1 MSRFDFT
8 ISKRLIALTV
18 LLGIGGNLAALGQ
31 LPFSTDISGFGSEE
45 DSTDLEVSLQFTPA
59 SDGSQARLS
68 VTAVIPEGFHLFAID
83 QGTLPNNGGGP
94 MAARVTIDPS
104 SPVKLAGEWKPSR
117 APLTHVDTEIWTGLE
132 LREHEDQITWT
143 APVEIVSAKESV
155 ILVSVEGQICNPN
168 TCIPVENSGQLQVE
182 LTGAAGG
189 EDVATDAPAQ
199 GKLGKQELSASS
211 TPEADSTEQVESG
224 EGESTFYFLITA
236 FLAGLILNVMPCVLP
251 VIGLKVMSFVQQ
263 AGQNR
268 AQAFLLNCWYAAG
281 IIIVFLILASL
292 AVSLQ
297 LGWGAQF
304 ASVGFNLSLIGIVFA
319 MALSLLGVWE
329 IPIPGF
335 VGSSKAMNAAERE
348 GPTAAVVKG
357 VLTTLLAT
365 PCIGPFLTPALTWA
379 LKQPAWMT
387 YSVFGLVGL
396 GMASPYL
403 LIGAF
408 PNLVRFLPKPG
419 AWMETFKQVT
429 GFILLLTVVWLLSFI
444 DPPLVVPTVLLL
456 VGIAIA
462 CWWVSRTPITS
473 SGIQKF
479 YAWTTAV
486 LLVVIS
492 ALGSYGFILPVMEKR
507 FEKEVAARADTSNE
521 DTGKLWQRFTPE
533 KLKRVNLEQGK
544 TVMVDFTADWC
555 ITCKALEKTVLKT
568 EDVEDEIR
576 RSEVVTMEADYTH
589 RPPEIEAMI
598 KSLGGIG
605 VPLIAIFP
613 AADPANPIVF
623 SDGAYTRDDIIG
635 AIQEAVSRKPSVV
648 ETPRVGPTSLSQADD
663 AAPRY

>member
-1 MSRFDFT
+1 MSRSDLVAAA
-8 ISKRLIALTV
+8 RLGAIALV
-18 LLGIGGNLAALGQ
+18 LALTCSLSAKAQ
-31 LPFSTDISGFGSEE
+31 FNFSTDISSFGAEE

-59 SDGSQARLS
+59 GDGSQARLS

-94 MAARVTIDPS
+94 MATLLKIDPS
-104 SPVKLAGEWKPSR
+104 SPIKLAGEWEPSE
-117 APLTHVDTEIWTGLE
+117 APITHVDTEIWTGLE

-143 APVEIVSAKESV
+143 APVEVVSGKQSV
-155 ILVSVEGQICNPN
+155 IQVTVEGQICNPN
-168 TCIPVENSGQLQVE
+168 TCIPVENSAE
-182 LTGAAGG
+182 LEIEVSSIAPPSAETPDTAAPSSADS
-189 EDVATDAPAQ
+189 ENPETATTPAPA
-199 GKLGKQELSASS
+199 S
-211 TPEADSTEQVESG
+211 TERADSSQDS
-224 EGESTFYFLITA
+224 SAFYFLVTA

-281 IIIVFLILASL
+281 IILVFLILAGL

-304 ASVGFNLSLIGIVFA
+304 ANVGFNLTLIGVVFA

-335 VGSSKAMNAAERE
+335 VGGSKAMNAAERE
-348 GPTAAVVKG
+348 GPLAAVIKG

-387 YSVFGLVGL
+387 FSVFGLVGL

-408 PNLVRFLPKPG
+408 PSLVRFLPKPG

-429 GFILLLTVVWLLSFI
+429 GFILMLTVVWLLSFI

-456 VGIAIA
+456 VGISIA
-462 CWWVSRTPITS
+462 CWWISRTPITS

-486 LLVVIS
+486 LLVIVS
-492 ALGSYGFILPVMEKR
+492 ALGSYGFILPVMEQR
-507 FEKEVAARADTSNE
+507 FDKEIAARADTSHE

-533 KLKRVNLEQGK
+533 KLKRVNIEQGK
-544 TVMVDFTADWC
+544 TVLVDFTADWC
-555 ITCKALEKTVLKT
+555 LTCKALEKAVLKT
-568 EDVEDEIR
+568 DDVENAIK
-576 RSEVVTMEADYTH
+576 RSQVVTMEADYTD

-605 VPLIAIFP
+605 VPLIAVFP
-613 AADPANPIVF
+613 AADPGNPIVF

-635 AIQEAVSRKPSVV
+635 AIEEAVNRKSSMLGSPGAS
-648 ETPRVGPTSLSQADD
+648 PASLTQADD
-663 AAPRY
+663 ASPRY